1 MLNAY
6 KTCNLNKID
15 NSLNIAPET
24 DDIHEMLPQGRVT
37 STGGAANCNSIV
49 NLV

>member
-15 NSLNIAPET
+15 YYLNIAPET
-24 DDIHEMLPQGRVT
+24 DDTHEMLPQGRVT

>member
-1 MLNAY
+1 MLDAY

-15 NSLNIAPET
+15 NFLDIALEA
-24 DDIHEMLPQGRVT
+24 DDIHKMLPQGRVT